1 LDDLQISM
9 LSARIWAEGAPRED
23 LVARVSGALRSQ
35 IKSQAFAVGTRLPG
49 ETEMAKKLGISRP
62 TLREATRMLAQE
74 GLLDV
79 RHGVGTFVA
88 EQPRHLTNALDS
100 MLSLT
105 ASIRACGGVPSV
117 EGLAIE
123 RVDAPP
129 EVAAAL
135 ALAEGASV
143 GRITRVRLVDGQP
156 LALASEYL
164 SLRDAEDFSVL
175 QAFDGGS
182 LYGFLAQSM
191 GLALLRSEMSVTA
204 VVANAHQSRLLA
216 VKRGA
221 PLLSMREIHYGEGDR
236 RILYSV
242 NIHNSAVVDFTL
254 VRAGT
259 RT

>member
-100 MLSLT
+100 MLSL
-105 ASIRACGGVPSV
+105 PSV